1 VKDQKKQITTFE
13 DLEVWQ
19 LCRNLRKEIYKI
31 TKTFPN
37 DEKYVLIRQIR
48 TAAISSTAN
57 IAEGFGRFHY
67 QENIQFCR
75 QSRGS
80 LFEIIDHLI
89 TSHDERYIDDEKYNV
104 LKALSYRCIK
114 VLNAY
119 IASIKKRK
127 ATEQSE

>member
-1 VKDQKKQITTFE
+1 M
-13 DLEVWQ
+13 
-19 LCRNLRKEIYKI
+19 

-37 DEKYVLIRQIR
+37 DEKYVLIRQIPN
-48 TAAISSTAN
+48 AAISSTAN
-57 IAEGFGRFHY
+57 IAKGFGRFHY

-75 QSRGS
+75 QARGS
-80 LFEIIDHLI
+80 LFEIVDHLI
-89 TSHDERYIDDEKYNV
+89 TSHDENYMSDAKFDE
-104 LKALSYRCIK
+104 LKELSYRCIK

>member
-1 VKDQKKQITTFE
+1 MKISKFGNYVETSE
-13 DLEVWQ
+13 
-19 LCRNLRKEIYKI
+19 RKFYKI
-31 TKTFPN
+31 TRIFSN
-37 DEKYVLIRQIR
+37 DEKYVLSRQIR
-48 TAAISSTAN
+48 MAAISSTAN

-75 QSRGS
+75 QAKGS

-89 TSHDERYIDDEKYNV
+89 TSHDECYIDDEKYNV

-119 IASIKKRK
+119 IASLKKRK
-127 ATEQSE
+127 ATEKSE

>member
-1 VKDQKKQITTFE
+1 MKDQKKQITTFE